1 MRYIYVSVFSKIEQN
16 THTLLPTEMKSTLET
31 LSFGKLMNSDSPDL
45 ISILA
50 CLLAAAAAAAVILSL
65 PQFPYSLF
73 LIELPAS

>member
-1 MRYIYVSVFSKIEQN
+1 
-16 THTLLPTEMKSTLET
+16 MKSTLET

-50 CLLAAAAAAAVILSL
+50 GLLAAAAAAILSL

-73 LIELPAS
+73 LIELPAP